1 MTNILIKKQCR
12 ICLDDNDQ
20 DELFS
25 PCKCNGTSKYVHRSC
40 LNTWIESSSEAKT
53 ECMECKYKY
62 QIEDLN
68 SYIFKFIKIVKNP
81 IYLFYFLLFM
91 NFIIVALTI
100 LIDNNFLIRIIY
112 NYDKTYGIVGYYDK
126 TVIRFNIY
134 LCYAV
139 TIMLFFLIPCLFV
152 TNILYNEDSSYNTIM
167 YNSKKPM
174 IINII
179 GIIFSYAY
187 YNTCFYYIFTQYL
200 CFIFSYNFSKFF
212 HNKFLKYNI
221 KIKEYVPEISDNNF
235 YDIDLEIDS
244 SNRSI
249 NSNDYNIIATRT
261 SYQL

>member
-1 MTNILIKKQCR
+1 
-12 ICLDDNDQ
+12 
-20 DELFS
+20 
-25 PCKCNGTSKYVHRSC
+25 
-40 LNTWIESSSEAKT
+40 
-53 ECMECKYKY
+53 
-62 QIEDLN
+62 
-68 SYIFKFIKIVKNP
+68 
-81 IYLFYFLLFM
+81 M
-91 NFIIVALTI
+91 NFIIVSLTI

-244 SNRSI
+244 SRNTSEIDSEEFTSIRLDSSDISSNDTNLDNRSI